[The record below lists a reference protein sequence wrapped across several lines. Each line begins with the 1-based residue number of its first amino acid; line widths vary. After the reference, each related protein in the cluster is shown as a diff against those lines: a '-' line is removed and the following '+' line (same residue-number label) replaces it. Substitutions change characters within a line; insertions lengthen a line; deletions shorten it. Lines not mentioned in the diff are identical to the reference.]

1 MKALPPLERFWKN
14 SMTDNQETKEQVR
27 TTKQNRALHLYFNHL
42 AEALNDAGL
51 DMRRTLKP
59 SIDIPWSG
67 ETIKEYLWKPI
78 MKAQLGKE
86 STTEMT
92 TKDIDKLFDTL
103 NRHLGEKFGLM
114 VDFPSIETLI
124 MNLRTKEK

>member
-1 MKALPPLERFWKN
+1 
-14 SMTDNQETKEQVR
+14 MTDNQETKEQVR